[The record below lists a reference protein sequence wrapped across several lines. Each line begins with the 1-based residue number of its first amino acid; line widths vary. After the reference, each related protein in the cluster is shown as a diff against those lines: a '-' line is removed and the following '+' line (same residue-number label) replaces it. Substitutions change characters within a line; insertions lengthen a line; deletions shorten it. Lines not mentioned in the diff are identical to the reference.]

1 MNGKAIR
8 FDIEPKWSKTTANFE
23 KQAKGLGIN
32 DQKLKQEIIFYLSEQ
47 WLKLLENGNGHTTT
61 GEQHNGNNNGLAAS
75 AVIREDAAQ
84 IALGLVEEQCSEL
97 FLDQFGSP
105 YAAVR
110 IGEHT
115 ETLPLKSSRFKNWL
129 CRTFY
134 KFEQDV
140 LNNEN
145 VTNVLNIL
153 KARAEFD
160 GIQGICIYVLQV
172 VVFQQKHIQ
181 FSAI

>member
-1 MNGKAIR
+1 MAT
-8 FDIEPKWSKTTANFE
+8 DILCN
-23 KQAKGLGIN
+23 
-32 DQKLKQEIIFYLSEQ
+32 
-47 WLKLLENGNGHTTT
+47 TTT
-61 GEQHNGNNNGLAAS
+61 GEQHNGNNNGRAAS

-160 GIQGICIYVLQV
+160 GICKESAFYVLQI